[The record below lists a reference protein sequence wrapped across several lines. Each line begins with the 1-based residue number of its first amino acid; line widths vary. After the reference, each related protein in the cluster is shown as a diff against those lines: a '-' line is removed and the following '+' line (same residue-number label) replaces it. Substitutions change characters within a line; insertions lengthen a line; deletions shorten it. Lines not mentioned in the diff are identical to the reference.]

1 MGDESCAGH
10 TIINRLKTKPRT
22 IVRGFK
28 RKNKMKTT
36 DKIIII
42 DLEATCWKGQ
52 IPDGEVNEIIE
63 IGLSV
68 LDTVSG
74 EISKNQGILVKPQ
87 CSKVSDFCTELTTI
101 TQDLLDKEGI
111 LFEDAIEKLV
121 KEYHPNLYTWA
132 SYGQYDL
139 NMLQKQCKKFGIDY
153 PMGNDHINVKVL
165 FAETKGLSKPTGMNG
180 ALHILQIPLEGTH
193 HRGIDD
199 AKNIAKILNWC
210 LKNQ

>member
-1 MGDESCAGH
+1 
-10 TIINRLKTKPRT
+10 
-22 IVRGFK
+22 
-28 RKNKMKTT
+28 MKTT

-74 EISKNQGILVKPQ
+74 EISKNKGILVKPQ
-87 CSKVSDFCTELTTI
+87 CSKVSGFCTELTTI
-101 TQDLLDKEGI
+101 TQDILDKEGV
-111 LFEDAIEKLV
+111 LFEEAIEKLV
-121 KEYHPNLYTWA
+121 EEYDPHLYTWA

-139 NMLQKQCKKFGIDY
+139 NMLQKQCKKFGVDY
-153 PMGNDHINVKVL
+153 PKGNDHIDVKIL

-210 LKNQ
+210 LKNK